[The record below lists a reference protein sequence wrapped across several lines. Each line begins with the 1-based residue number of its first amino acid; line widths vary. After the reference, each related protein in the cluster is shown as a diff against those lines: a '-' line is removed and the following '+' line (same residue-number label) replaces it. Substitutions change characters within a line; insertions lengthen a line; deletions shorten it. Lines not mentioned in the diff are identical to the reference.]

1 MGSGPSCMGSSRE
14 RKPHSTLGGAP
25 EMDSINALT
34 SEDCDYTEV
43 LFEHDMDQELNKPLK
58 DMAEA
63 ITALARHSAGN
74 PPKDDALGTR
84 LSTLEE
90 RSNWHRNIGWSIAGL
105 AGSLF
110 AGLITWYLPTQLSNV
125 RDGIKSDT
133 AAQLLPLQIQLAK
146 LTATAALKE
155 SKDVAEA
162 IQQSADF
169 STPRSAIEAVKTIA
183 QRARADKLQTSPS
196 VLKDTNVKIQSAIST
211 DPALIDEGWS
221 ATLALVDY
229 RSTLLPANDV
239 SSSRTS
245 KPQNFVLPLAARN
258 SFDGGMQTLD
268 GVHWKDSIF
277 QNMQIVYG
285 GGPIELENVRFINCR
300 FVMKY
305 SPRAETLA
313 DMVLAQNEVSGTVS

>member
-1 MGSGPSCMGSSRE
+1 MDRINTLPS
-14 RKPHSTLGGAP
+14 L
-25 EMDSINALT
+25 DS
-34 SEDCDYTEV
+34 DYTEV
-43 LFEHDMDQELNKPLK
+43 LSEHDMDQELKRPFK

-74 PPKDDALGTR
+74 PPKDEALGTR

-90 RSNWHRNIGWSIAGL
+90 RSNWHRTIGWGITGL
-105 AGSLF
+105 AGALF

-146 LTATAALKE
+146 LTATAVLKE

-162 IQQSADF
+162 LQQSADF

-183 QRARADKLQTSPS
+183 QQARADKLETAPS
-196 VLKDTNVKIQSAIST
+196 VLKDANVKIQSAISI
-211 DPALIDEGWS
+211 DPALIEVGWS

-229 RSTLLPANDV
+229 RSTLPPGNDL
-239 SSSRTS
+239 SSSPTS
-245 KPQNFVLPLAARN
+245 RPQNFVLPLAARN
-258 SFDGGMQTLD
+258 SFNGGKQRLD
-268 GVHWKDSIF
+268 GIHWKDSIF
-277 QNMQIVYG
+277 QNMQIEYG
-285 GGPIELENVRFINCR
+285 GGPVELENVRFINCT

-305 SPRAETLA
+305 SPRAETFA